1 MGERVQWL
9 WLNSIQ
15 LTFADITFYP
25 ASNELKTDT
34 TTEVINDNC
43 KLLLIRLALVSGYS
57 VSRDELIELI
67 WQKRY
72 ETGDKGLNTAVWQLR
87 KHFSALNAEDIVE
100 RVPKLGYKFTSHVDI
115 HWVYP
120 ANSSCSLN
128 ITSQDGEARLLV
140 DSFPVTTTAE
150 AQVLISHLFNPPSA
164 TTSIPHLAELL
175 SCSTYDALLHIL
187 HLQYQISALNPN
199 AQYFLSTNTKQVYF
213 NDAVMHCATT
223 APKEPRKTIES
234 SDGVKHN
241 THATKKVSSLLITS
255 VGINLLFVLLFFVL
269 VNNHTNTT
277 ITAEDTHDI
286 AFKLLSEIQYAYER
300 NAHISLPEVVDI
312 SDKLVE
318 DDMELHPEHEIR
330 NLKLRSQIARINL
343 EQNRFE
349 VADVALS
356 KILAK
361 LDIIPK
367 TTETTQSLYVTT
379 MVNMAWLHAATDEL
393 DEAGEY
399 IRKAFDPEFDKIPEY
414 QETWWHRTAVFNKV
428 SLQSG
433 DFEQVLVACEK
444 MDGLLKNFDAPKDI
458 LQQKLNILST
468 CAVGLRQVGRIDEA
482 AETLTTSLILSKQV
496 YGKKHRLTYNRTGNL
511 GVVHAFKGNYS
522 ISEEY
527 YQETIAIAQELEDV
541 EIYELPLFYSNLSYS
556 QFELGKT
563 QEALDSI
570 QIAIDTYSNMSAPQ
584 DSMLGYFYL
593 TKAHHLFNLGEFE
606 QSKDVLKISRDKLR
620 TNDQKTHPV
629 NIKALMLIANLARVN
644 GDATQCAMHVK
655 LAQQRAK
662 ESFSDPTHWQREITN
677 AALPAC
683 QLAESSLNV
692 KAKKDII
699 ASLHRKWNE
708 LKNNFGEQAFPG
720 RIFLRSFPDVFNKSI
735 NVNRATFNQSTERR
749 HE

>member
-1 MGERVQWL
+1 MSERVQWL
-9 WLNSIQ
+9 WLNNIQ
-15 LTFADITFYP
+15 LTFDEITFYP

-43 KLLLIRLALVSGYS
+43 KLLLVRLALVSGYS

-87 KHFSALNAEDIVE
+87 KHFSALNAEDVVE
-100 RVPKLGYKFTSHVDI
+100 RVPKLGYKFACHVDI
-115 HWVYP
+115 QWIYP
-120 ANSSCSLN
+120 ATPASCSLEVSSEN
-128 ITSQDGEARLLV
+128 NESKILV
-140 DSFPVTTTAE
+140 DSFPVATTDELQAL
-150 AQVLISHLFNPPSA
+150 VSKLCNLPSA
-164 TTSIPHLAELL
+164 TTSVSHLAELMA
-175 SCSTYDALLHIL
+175 CSSYETLLRAL

-199 AQYFLSTNTKQVYF
+199 ARYFLSTNTKQIYF
-213 NDAVMHCATT
+213 NDTVIHCTATE
-223 APKEPRKTIES
+223 KDSVEIEENKPS
-234 SDGVKHN
+234 EQR
-241 THATKKVSSLLITS
+241 VSSLLITS
-255 VGINLLFVLLFFVL
+255 LGINFLFVLLFFVFI
-269 VNNHTNTT
+269 NSRFSTSSIPSN
-277 ITAEDTHDI
+277 AHDLT
-286 AFKLLSEIQYAYER
+286 FKLLSEIQYAYER

-312 SDKLVE
+312 SDKLVLE
-318 DDMELHPEHEIR
+318 DMKQNPHHELR
-330 NLKLRSQIARINL
+330 NLRLRSQIARINL

-356 KILAK
+356 QILAK

-367 TTETTQSLYVTT
+367 NTETTQSLYVST

-399 IRKAFDPEFDKIPEY
+399 IRKAFNPEFDKISEY

-433 DFEQVLVACEK
+433 DFEQVLAACEK
-444 MDGLLKNFDAPKDI
+444 MDGLLKNFDDPKDI

-511 GVVHAFKGNYS
+511 GVVHAFKGNYG

-527 YQETIAIAQELEDV
+527 YKETIAIAQELEDV

-570 QIAIDTYSNMSAPQ
+570 QTAIDSYSNMSAPQ

-593 TKAHHLFNLGEFE
+593 TKAHHLFNLGKFE

-644 GDATQCAMHVK
+644 GDATQCSMHVK

-662 ESFSDPTHWQREITN
+662 ESFSDPTHWQRKIAE
-677 AALPAC
+677 AALPAF
-683 QLAESSLNV
+683 QLAESSLNTV
-692 KAKKDII
+692 TQKDII

-708 LKNNFGEQAFPG
+708 LKKNYGEHALPG
-720 RIFLRSFPDVFNKSI
+720 RIFVRSFPDVFDNSI
-735 NVNRATFNQSTERR
+735 NLNRATLDQSTERR